1 MMRISVSDSY
11 LIGEIRI
18 NHNGNLQ
25 IANKLMD
32 AINVF
37 DWDCAKYQKR
47 NSDICV
53 PENRS

>member
-1 MMRISVSDSY
+1 MRISVSDSY

>member
-1 MMRISVSDSY
+1 MMRISASESY

-25 IANKLMD
+25 ISKKLMD
-32 AINVF
+32 AINVC
-37 DWDCAKYQKR
+37 DWDCAKYQR

-53 PENRS
+53 P